1 MWYAMYGDNMARSEN
16 QKLSLLYLQD
26 YLRKHTD
33 EAHPA
38 SAQVLIAHL
47 ESKGLSVERKTL
59 YRDIAL
65 LNDYGTEILYKRGK
79 PNGYYVSKR
88 DFELAELKF
97 LVDAVL
103 SSRFLSKSQS
113 SSLIR
118 KLAAL
123 SSTHESALLR
133 REIVLAGRV
142 KAQEEHSF
150 AGLDVLHE
158 AIAQNKQI
166 RFRYFDWGIDLQKK
180 FRDKTYTASPYA
192 LLWDDEN
199 YYLVAHSERHG
210 LTHYRVDKMENI
222 CLTEQARILGE
233 DYKKFDPASYAKE
246 TFGMFRGERQ
256 QLKLRFEASLAGVV
270 ADRFGRDIILI
281 PDGDAH
287 FIFTVNIAL
296 SPNFLGWLCSFGG
309 RANIV
314 FPDSA
319 VETYRTFCQT
329 VLASIDEK

>member
-1 MWYAMYGDNMARSEN
+1 MARSEK
-16 QKLSLLYLQD
+16 QKLTLLYLQD

-38 SAQVLIAHL
+38 STQELL
-47 ESKGLSVERKTL
+47 TYLQSMGLTAERKMI
-59 YRDIAL
+59 YHDIEL
-65 LNDYGTEILYKRGK
+65 LNQYGTEILYKRTK
-79 PNGYYVSKR
+79 PSGYYVSKR
-88 DFELAELKF
+88 DFELSELKF

-123 SSTHESALLR
+123 SSTHEEALLR

-142 KAQEEHSF
+142 KAQDEHSF

-166 RFRYFDWGIDLQKK
+166 RFRYFDWGVDLKKK
-180 FRDKTYTASPYA
+180 FREKTYTASPYA

-210 LTHYRVDKMENI
+210 LTHYRVDKMEEI
-222 CLTEQARILGE
+222 FLTEQPRILGE
-233 DYKKFDPASYAKE
+233 EYKKFDPASYAKE

-270 ADRFGRDIILI
+270 ADRFGRDILLV
-281 PDGDAH
+281 PDGNDH
-287 FIFTVNIAL
+287 FIFTVNIAI

-309 RANIV
+309 RASILH
-314 FPDSA
+314 PDSA
-319 VETYRTFCQT
+319 VETYRTFCKT
-329 VLASIDEK
+329 VLDSINEK

>member
-1 MWYAMYGDNMARSEN
+1 MYGDSMARSEN
-16 QKLSLLYLQD
+16 QKLTLLYLQD

-38 SAQVLIAHL
+38 SAQEILSYL
-47 ESKGLSVERKTL
+47 QSKGIVAERKML

-65 LNDYGTEILYKRGK
+65 LNAYGTEILYKRGK
-79 PNGYYVSKR
+79 PNGYYVTRR
-88 DFELAELKF
+88 DFEPSELKF

-103 SSRFLSKSQS
+103 SSRFLSKNQS
-113 SSLIR
+113 SSLIK

-123 SSTHESALLR
+123 SSTHEGSLLR

-142 KAQEEHSF
+142 KAEEEHSF

-158 AIAQNKQI
+158 AIAENKQI
-166 RFRYFDWGIDLQKK
+166 SFRYFDWGVDLKKK
-180 FRDKTYTASPYA
+180 FREKPYTASPYA

-199 YYLVAHSERHG
+199 YYLIAHSERHG
-210 LTHYRVDKMENI
+210 LTHYRVDKMEDI
-222 CLTEQARILGE
+222 ELSQQPRILGE

-270 ADRFGRDIILI
+270 ADRFGRDIILV
-281 PDGDAH
+281 PDGDGH

-309 RANIV
+309 RATIV
-314 FPDSA
+314 YPKSA
-319 VETYRTFCQT
+319 VERYRTFCET
-329 VLASIDEK
+329 VLESIDAK